1 MTAIYYTLELFKMT
15 ENMRLIT
22 LQEIQDK
29 PKIILKVISLNNNV
43 GENNACIPPTL
54 EGWAYIVPTHEPL
67 DRPLYTW
74 AQYTPTNNIK
84 M

>member
-1 MTAIYYTLELFKMT
+1 MDVFL
-15 ENMRLIT
+15 
-22 LQEIQDK
+22 
-29 PKIILKVISLNNNV
+29 
-43 GENNACIPPTL
+43 TL
-54 EGWAYIVPTHEPL
+54 EGWVYIIHIHGPL